1 MPVSLLILIPILFT
15 FNRHGAKQKNRKLWL
30 AIFFIILKYLFIQN
44 ALQQT
49 TQNFH
54 HSFYWKYFRWNVRFY
69 TVLFQQE
76 T

>member
-1 MPVSLLILIPILFT
+1 MPLSILILIAILFT
-15 FNRHGAKQKNRKLWL
+15 FNRHGAKQKKSQTL
-30 AIFFIILKYLFIQN
+30 ACDFFIILKYLFIQN